1 MTDMR
6 RITISFDKD
15 SERAI
20 EHVRETDKCSYSQAV
35 RKLILIGVE
44 VSRKAAGAVCVES
57 GVD

>member
-20 EHVRETDKCSYSQAV
+20 ETVKEDKGCSYSEAV
-35 RKLILIGVE
+35 RMLILMGVE
-44 VSRKAAGAVCVES
+44 AAKMKSRS
-57 GVD
+57 